1 MKQALTAIV
10 LMAIAA
16 PALAQMSPLGLWRS
30 IDDKTGEPKETG
42 RASCRERVYVLV

>member
-10 LMAIAA
+10 LWQSPP

-30 IDDKTGEPKETG
+30 VDEKTGEPKSEI
-42 RASCRERVYVLV
+42 ASATTPAC